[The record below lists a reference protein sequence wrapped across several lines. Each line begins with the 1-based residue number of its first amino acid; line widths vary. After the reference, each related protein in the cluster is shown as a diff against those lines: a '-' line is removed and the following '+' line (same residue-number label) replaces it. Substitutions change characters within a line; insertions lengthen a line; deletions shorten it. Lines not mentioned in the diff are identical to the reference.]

1 MISKS
6 LCMITY
12 IYLSE
17 EDVWQTKGFYW
28 LNVKQV
34 IILCNYLIFYGYF
47 YILSPL
53 SNVQAQFGTRW
64 RVTTSM
70 LFHIQGAS
78 MSENDLYFSINVLG
92 CSLERIIQIGSNY
105 REITWENCSN
115 LTHENVNL
123 LVIYY
128 QNVCLLFLP
137 AVHWLTDS
145 WGSAME
151 LPGWKWTNCL
161 YFSLLLFIFIVI
173 IIIFNKRMLL
183 FSGKVKGNPKDTGEI

>member
-1 MISKS
+1 
-6 LCMITY
+6 MITY

-17 EDVWQTKGFYW
+17 EDVWQTKGFNW

-34 IILCNYLIFYGYF
+34 IILCIYLIFYGYF

-53 SNVQAQFGTRW
+53 SNAQAQFGTRW

-105 REITWENCSN
+105 RGNNLRELLKFNPWKCQFIGHLLSECLPVILTCCALTNRLLGLRHGITWLEMDQLS
-115 LTHENVNL
+115 LIFL
-123 LVIYY
+123 YY
-128 QNVCLLFLP
+128 YLFL
-137 AVHWLTDS
+137 L
-145 WGSAME
+145 
-151 LPGWKWTNCL
+151 L
-161 YFSLLLFIFIVI
+161 LLLF
-173 IIIFNKRMLL
+173 
-183 FSGKVKGNPKDTGEI
+183 

>member
-12 IYLSE
+12 IYLSK
-17 EDVWQTKGFYW
+17 EDVWQTKGFNW

-53 SNVQAQFGTRW
+53 SNAQAQFGTRW

-78 MSENDLYFSINVLG
+78 MSENDLYFSINVPG

-105 REITWENCSN
+105 RGNNLRELLKFNPWKCQFIGHLLSECLPVILTCCALTNRLLGLSHGITWLEMDQLS
-115 LTHENVNL
+115 
-123 LVIYY
+123 
-128 QNVCLLFLP
+128 LF
-137 AVHWLTDS
+137 
-145 WGSAME
+145 
-151 LPGWKWTNCL
+151 
-161 YFSLLLFIFIVI
+161 FFI
-173 IIIFNKRMLL
+173 IIYFYCYYYYFK
-183 FSGKVKGNPKDTGEI
+183 

>member
-1 MISKS
+1 MVISIFCHLYQMYRPSLGPGEGWPPQCFSIYKEHQCQKMICTFLLMSLAAHWKGLSKS
-6 LCMITY
+6 VL
-12 IYLSE
+12 
-17 EDVWQTKGFYW
+17 
-28 LNVKQV
+28 
-34 IILCNYLIFYGYF
+34 IIG
-47 YILSPL
+47 
-53 SNVQAQFGTRW
+53 
-64 RVTTSM
+64 
-70 LFHIQGAS
+70 
-78 MSENDLYFSINVLG
+78 
-92 CSLERIIQIGSNY
+92 
-105 REITWENCSN
+105 EITWENCSN

-173 IIIFNKRMLL
+173 IIILNKRMLL

>member
-1 MISKS
+1 
-6 LCMITY
+6 MITY

-17 EDVWQTKGFYW
+17 EDVWQTKGFNW

-70 LFHIQGAS
+70 LFHRQGAS
-78 MSENDLYFSINVLG
+78 MSENYLYFSINVLG

-105 REITWENCSN
+105 RGNN
-115 LTHENVNL
+115 LREL
-123 LVIYY
+123 LKFNPWKCQFISHLLSECLPVI
-128 QNVCLLFLP
+128 
-137 AVHWLTDS
+137 LTCCALTNRL
-145 WGSAME
+145 SAME

-173 IIIFNKRMLL
+173 IILNKRMLL

>member
-1 MISKS
+1 MVISIFCHLYQMYRPSLGPGEGWPPQCFSIYKEHQCQKMICTFLLMSLAAHWKGLSKS
-6 LCMITY
+6 VL
-12 IYLSE
+12 
-17 EDVWQTKGFYW
+17 
-28 LNVKQV
+28 
-34 IILCNYLIFYGYF
+34 IIG
-47 YILSPL
+47 
-53 SNVQAQFGTRW
+53 
-64 RVTTSM
+64 
-70 LFHIQGAS
+70 
-78 MSENDLYFSINVLG
+78 
-92 CSLERIIQIGSNY
+92 
-105 REITWENCSN
+105 EITWENCSN

-173 IIIFNKRMLL
+173 IILNKRMLL